1 MVKYTNMRI
10 EKTSDNSIRCFIDRD
25 ELSYM
30 HLNIDNIAYGNEN
43 AKTLFK
49 KAIRAANE
57 ELGFDFENPLA
68 VEAIPMQD
76 GSIMLNI
83 TKIEMP
89 DELDTRFSKFSV
101 QPVNKESIVP
111 SFMQIIGNIFDAEF
125 DEPPQ
130 ITASIIEIPRSNIR
144 RVKKNVD
151 VYNRV
156 YRFDN
161 LDHIIDACKNIQ
173 NRFRSS
179 VNSVLYKDE
188 EQSKYY
194 LHVTPLNTFCITDI
208 KADYNIV
215 CNTLSEYGINI
226 PSNRY
231 NIAYYNEH
239 YKTIISNEA
248 ISKLSSL

>member
-1 MVKYTNMRI
+1 MKIV
-10 EKTSDNSIRCFIDRD
+10 KTSENSIRCIVDSE

-30 HLNIDNIAYGNEN
+30 HLNIDNMAYGNEN
-43 AKTLFK
+43 AKTLFRQ
-49 KAIRAANE
+49 AIKTANE
-57 ELGFDFENPLA
+57 ELGFELENPLA
-68 VEAIPMQD
+68 VEAIPMRD

-83 TKIEMP
+83 TKIDMP

-101 QPVNKESIVP
+101 QPVPKDSLVP

-130 ITASIIEIPRSNIR
+130 ITASIIEIPRTSI
-144 RVKKNVD
+144 KKIKKPVD
-151 VYNRV
+151 LYNRV

-161 LDHIIDACKNIQ
+161 LDQIIDACRNIQ
-173 NRFRSS
+173 NRYLNS

-188 EQSKYY
+188 ENNKYY
-194 LHVTPLNTFCITDI
+194 LHITPFNKFTLNDPKSEF
-208 KADYNIV
+208 NIV
-215 CNTLSEYGINI
+215 CNTLSEYGIGI

-239 YKTIISNEA
+239 YKLILSSDAVN
-248 ISKLSSL
+248 KLSTL

>member
-1 MVKYTNMRI
+1 MKI
-10 EKTSDNSIRCFIDRD
+10 LKTGENSIKCIIDRD
-25 ELSYM
+25 ELANM
-30 HLNIDNIAYGNEN
+30 HLSVDSIAYGNEN
-43 AKTLFK
+43 ARTLFRQ
-49 KAIRAANE
+49 AIKAANE
-57 ELGFDFENPLA
+57 ELGFEFENPLA
-68 VEAIPMQD
+68 VEAIPMRD

-101 QPVNKESIVP
+101 QPITKESIIP
-111 SFMQIIGNIFDAEF
+111 SFMQIIGNIFEAEF

-144 RVKKNVD
+144 KVKKNVD
-151 VYNRV
+151 LYNRV

-161 LDHIIDACKNIQ
+161 LDQIIDACRSIQ
-173 NRFRSS
+173 NRFHNS

-188 EQSKYY
+188 EQNKYY
-194 LHVTPLNTFCITDI
+194 LHISPCNSFSVNDI
-208 KADYNIV
+208 KSDYNIV
-215 CNTLSEYGINI
+215 CNTLSEYGIYI

-239 YKTIISNEA
+239 YKTIISSEA